1 MIKKRLLLLMIL
13 PALLVI
19 AGLGFAISAD
29 DEDPRFRV
37 SVIVDS
43 SSDARWLSFRA
54 GLEQAAEERNLNLS
68 YVNTGRLVSPVE
80 EKKLAD
86 NELADGSAGLIME
99 FCESRNVKEMVSE
112 LSQKSVLVLVQ
123 TDVEA
128 EADADGRFSWIHA
141 DNEALGRSLG
151 EAILAEYD
159 GDLKGKTVGI
169 LAGNQGQ
176 FSQKKR
182 LEGLLKVLEEEGAE
196 VLWTSEYVQNMRER
210 LDYRQE
216 NEPAEILAALDNTDL
231 EIAIDHVLAAQ
242 EEKKDQVPALFG
254 VGCSEKSVYYLD
266 NGLIRGM
273 IVPYDY
279 DMGYQAATAVADRL
293 NRKLEPM
300 RDYETGF
307 AVIDRNNMY
316 DEEHERL
323 LFPLAQ

>member
-13 PALLVI
+13 PAILVI
-19 AGLGFAISAD
+19 IGLGFAMSVD
-29 DEDPRFRV
+29 DEEPRFRV

-43 SSDARWLSFRA
+43 SSDGRWLSFRA

-80 EKKLAD
+80 EKRLAD

-99 FCESRNVKEMVSE
+99 FCESRGVKEMVSE

-151 EAILAEYD
+151 EAILGEYG

-182 LEGLLKVLEEEGAE
+182 LEGLLQVLEEEGAE

-210 LDYRQE
+210 LDYRQK

-231 EIAIDHVLAAQ
+231 EIAIDHVLAAE
-242 EEKKDQVPALFG
+242 EEKKEQVPELFG

-266 NGLIRGM
+266 SGLIRGM

-279 DMGYQAATAVADRL
+279 DMGYQAATAVANRL

>member
-1 MIKKRLLLLMIL
+1 M
-13 PALLVI
+13 
-19 AGLGFAISAD
+19 
-29 DEDPRFRV
+29 
-37 SVIVDS
+37 
-43 SSDARWLSFRA
+43 
-54 GLEQAAEERNLNLS
+54 
-68 YVNTGRLVSPVE
+68 
-80 EKKLAD
+80 
-86 NELADGSAGLIME
+86 
-99 FCESRNVKEMVSE
+99 KEMVSE

-151 EAILAEYD
+151 EAILGEYG

-182 LEGLLKVLEEEGAE
+182 LEGLLQVLEEEGAE

-231 EIAIDHVLAAQ
+231 EIAIDHVLSAQ
-242 EEKKDQVPALFG
+242 EGKKDQVPALFG

-266 NGLIRGM
+266 SGLIRGM

-279 DMGYQAATAVADRL
+279 DMGYQAATAVANRL

>member
-1 MIKKRLLLLMIL
+1 MIKKWLFLLMIF
-13 PALLVI
+13 PVILVMI
-19 AGLGFAISAD
+19 GLGFAASAD
-29 DEDPRFRV
+29 DEEPRFRV
-37 SVIVDS
+37 SVIVDT
-43 SSDARWLSFRA
+43 SDDGRWLSFRA

-128 EADADGRFSWIHA
+128 EADADGRFSWIQA

-151 EAILAEYD
+151 EAIRGEYG
-159 GDLKGKTVGI
+159 GDLRGKTVGI

-182 LEGLLKVLEEEGAE
+182 LEGLQQVLTEAGAE

-231 EIAIDHVLAAQ
+231 EIAVDHILAEQ
-242 EEKKDQVPALFG
+242 EEKKAPVPALFG

-279 DMGYQAATAVADRL
+279 DMGYQAATAVANRL

-307 AVIDRNNMY
+307 AVINRSNMY